1 VTIADGAFR
10 GRAAALLLLVVVLA
24 GLWLGPVASYLDL
37 IQSGAEQIERQH
49 ALLQRYRP
57 LAQPGHAEPAMLPAG
72 DPSVAILLPDLPE
85 SQVVAGLQETVKSA
99 AGAAQVQIQGFQMLR
114 NEALPG
120 AVRVGIRVRATGD
133 IAGLSRLLYAIEAA
147 RPMLL
152 PDNLQIQ
159 SRATPT
165 ARIDAPRPLEFQLDI
180 SGVKPEARS

>member
-1 VTIADGAFR
+1 VTIANSVFP
-10 GRAAALLLLVVVLA
+10 GRTAALLLLVVLLL

-37 IQSGAEQIERQH
+37 IQSGAEQIERQQ
-49 ALLQRYRP
+49 ALLQRYRG
-57 LAQPGHAEPAMLPAG
+57 LAQASQAEPAALPTG
-72 DPSVAILLPDLPE
+72 DVSAAILLPGLPE
-85 SQVVAGLQETVKSA
+85 SQVVAGLQETVKA
-99 AGAAQVQIQGFQMLR
+99 AATAAQVQIQGFQVLR
-114 NEALPG
+114 SEALPG

-159 SRATPT
+159 SHAAPT